1 MVPAIGQIY
10 LFFLPAPYNFTK
22 QIVIQFPEIHVQGNT
37 FTSIELPSYHTDRDR
52 IIESESMAFVAAQG
66 LLIFDMLLCL
76 FWSVFVAPEVFTIV
90 TNKGPGGPPQT
101 EPTASVP
108 CEDQK
113 GWVSHLSV

>member
-1 MVPAIGQIY
+1 MSR
-10 LFFLPAPYNFTK
+10 
-22 QIVIQFPEIHVQGNT
+22 GNT
-37 FTSIELPSYHTDRDR
+37 FTSIELSSCHIDRDR
-52 IIESESMAFVAAQG
+52 KIIESKSMAFVAAHG
-66 LLIFDMLLCL
+66 LLLFDTLLCL

-101 EPTASVP
+101 EPTACVP